1 MIIVWLIN
9 YVIYKNKNVSVLF
22 DNIYQILLLRL
33 LFLIYNIYNSSNIYN
48 QYNYYNIIFTTIMII
63 VIQCIDQV
71 GLVAVITRVVAKE
84 QLNIVSMREHVD
96 LVHNRFFMRLE
107 VTHSDD
113 GGPLEEKLRGVLPH
127 DAAIHINPLPQKKVI
142 VMVTKEYH
150 CLADILIR
158 NYYGTLGASVLAI
171 IGNHTTLQD
180 ICKRFDMPFFA
191 VSHEQ
196 VSKHEFEEKITG
208 IIERY
213 EPDYIILAKFM
224 RILSPGLVAKFPMR
238 IINIHHSFLPA
249 FIGSNPYK
257 QAFERGV
264 KLIGATAHFVSN
276 ELDEG
281 PIIAQQ
287 SISVNHSYTSADMV
301 KAGKEI
307 EMAVLATALKL
318 VFEDRVFV
326 YKNKTVV
333 FD

>member
-1 MIIVWLIN
+1 MIIL
-9 YVIYKNKNVSVLF
+9 
-22 DNIYQILLLRL
+22 
-33 LFLIYNIYNSSNIYN
+33 
-48 QYNYYNIIFTTIMII
+48 
-63 VIQCIDQV
+63 IQCIDQV
-71 GLVAVITRVVAKE
+71 GLVASITKVMAKE

-96 LVHNRFFMRLE
+96 QVQNRFFMRLE
-107 VTHSDD
+107 VTFD
-113 GGPLEEKLRGVLPH
+113 GDGLFLEKKLEDVLPLN
-127 DAAIHINPLPQKKVI
+127 AVISINPLPQKRVV

-158 NYYGTLGASVLAI
+158 NYYGTLGANVLAV
-171 IGNHTTLQD
+171 IGNHAVLED
-180 ICKRFDMPFFA
+180 ICKRFDVPFFL

-196 VSKHEFEEKITG
+196 ISKEEFEEKITS
-208 IIERY
+208 IIDSY
-213 EPDYIILAKFM
+213 EPDYILLAKFM
-224 RILSPGLVAKFPMR
+224 RILSPDLVAKFPSR

-249 FIGSNPYK
+249 FIGANPYR

-287 SISVNHSYTSADMV
+287 SISVNHSYTVADMI

-307 EMAVLATALKL
+307 ETSVLATALKL